1 LRELKALI
9 EYEKEG
15 WAKKMRRFLRFA
27 LHYRHTYEEQLIP
40 EDKLNRLARLFDK
53 IVNEG
58 MSYHEGLVPFSEK
71 KGRGRKAHRTG
82 HNLVLRLKRYRED
95 VLRFLFDPA
104 VPFTN
109 NQAER
114 DVRMIKCKQKISGG
128 FRSTKGAEIFARIR
142 GFLSSARKQGWNI
155 FEPLQKLVRS
165 EVWRLV

>member
-1 LRELKALI
+1 
-9 EYEKEG
+9 
-15 WAKKMRRFLRFA
+15 MRRFLRFA
-27 LHYRHTYEEQLIP
+27 LPYRHAYEKQLLP
-40 EDKLNRLARLFDK
+40 EDKLNRLTTLFDE

-58 MSYHEGLVPFSEK
+58 MSYHEGLPPFSEK

-95 VLRFLFDPA
+95 VLRFLFDPV

-114 DVRMIKCKQKISGG
+114 DVRRMKCKQKISGG

-155 FEPLQKLVRS
+155 FESLQRVVRG
-165 EVWRLV
+165 EVWKLA